1 MRNLFERALLLI
13 SMGCLFWHGATTTVA
28 AGILAGSYQPIP
40 SNSVVDLSAQG
51 TLDWVHW
58 GLASATSIDRKA
70 SMAPIIENFTPII
83 VAAGGGPDR
92 FDDNFNGYCWKDG
105 APTVNATNSPTGV
118 YVIGKSCGFKLK
130 VPADTNPRTLRVY
143 VGAFA
148 AKGQFSASLSDD
160 SAAAYSDSS
169 IENVG
174 NGPSGCYTINFAA
187 GSTGQTLT
195 VTYTV
200 SAQYDHQ
207 YANVTLQA
215 AALAS
220 GATGAPAA
228 SNSTAET
235 KQPEPTV
242 GKR

>member
-1 MRNLFERALLLI
+1 MRNVLGKTFVLF
-13 SMGCLFWHGATTTVA
+13 SMGCLFWSRGTTADA
-28 AGILAGSYQPIP
+28 AGILSVSYQTIA

-58 GLASATSIDRKA
+58 GLASATSVDRKA
-70 SMAPIIENFTPII
+70 SVPPILESFTPI
-83 VAAGGGPDR
+83 VVGGGGALER
-92 FDDNFNGYCWKDG
+92 FDDNFNGYSWKDG
-105 APTVNATNSPTGV
+105 APTVNTTNSPTGV
-118 YVIGKSCGFKLK
+118 YVIGKNCGFKLK
-130 VPADTNPRTLRVY
+130 VPADITARTLKVY

-160 SAAAYSDSS
+160 SAPAYSDSS
-169 IENVG
+169 IENVS

-200 SAQYDHQ
+200 AAQYDHQ

-215 AALAS
+215 AALSS
-220 GATGAPAA
+220 GVTADSSAK
-228 SNSTAET
+228 NSTAGAKQAET
-235 KQPEPTV
+235 TAP
-242 GKR
+242 KR